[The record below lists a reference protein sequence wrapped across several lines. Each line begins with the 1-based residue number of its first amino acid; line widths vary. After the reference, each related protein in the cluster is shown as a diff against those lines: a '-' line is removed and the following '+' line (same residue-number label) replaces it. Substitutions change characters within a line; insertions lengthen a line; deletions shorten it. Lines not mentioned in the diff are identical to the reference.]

1 MIHMVC
7 LFLAFSTIQLVNW
20 GIQQQ
25 LWNIVHP
32 TIHLNGSKLFRR
44 TKDMD
49 TEGFLEECFG
59 QKHKRVAY
67 MHERLMDTPG
77 GKHLFQSDVPLLLQA
92 SAKITR
98 K

>member
-1 MIHMVC
+1 
-7 LFLAFSTIQLVNW
+7 
-20 GIQQQ
+20 
-25 LWNIVHP
+25 
-32 TIHLNGSKLFRR
+32 
-44 TKDMD
+44 MD